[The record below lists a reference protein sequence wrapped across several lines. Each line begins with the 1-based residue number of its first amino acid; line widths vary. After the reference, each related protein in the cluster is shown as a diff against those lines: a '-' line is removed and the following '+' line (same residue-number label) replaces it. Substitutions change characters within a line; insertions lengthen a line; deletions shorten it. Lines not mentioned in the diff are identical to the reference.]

1 MNQAITILKRKWPP
15 ATPFATVLPT
25 TVFPRENMSDATVI
39 LGAIEQG
46 EPAAAERLLNLVY
59 DELRRL
65 AASKM
70 AREAPGQTLQP
81 TELVHEAWLRLIG
94 DRNPTFNDRTHFFRS
109 AAEAMRRILIDR
121 ARRKRSQKHGGNY
134 EHIGLDERQFP
145 VADDDEKLLALNEA
159 LEKLQVEH
167 PIQAELVKLR
177 FFAGMTN
184 EEVGPILGIS
194 VSTAKKYWFIREVCI

>member
-1 MNQAITILKRKWPP
+1 
-15 ATPFATVLPT
+15 
-25 TVFPRENMSDATVI
+25 
-39 LGAIEQG
+39 
-46 EPAAAERLLNLVY
+46 
-59 DELRRL
+59 
-65 AASKM
+65 
-70 AREAPGQTLQP
+70 
-81 TELVHEAWLRLIG
+81 
-94 DRNPTFNDRTHFFRS
+94 
-109 AAEAMRRILIDR
+109 
-121 ARRKRSQKHGGNY
+121 
-134 EHIGLDERQFP
+134 